1 MIDLTMLNDRQLD
14 AANWQDGPLLVLAG
28 PGSGKTKVLTSRI
41 ARMIEASPS
50 EHFRILALTF
60 TNKAASEMRQRIDSL
75 VPGKGSRFLLTT
87 FHSFAG
93 DIVRQH
99 GHLVGLKPDFTIVTQ
114 DSERAALLDD
124 AIANLGLGNDDF
136 QLTGEKLLPLINRMT
151 ENDVSDSELEKT
163 MAAVPEGQKST
174 IHSIYK
180 SYRETLIYNNCLDF
194 PSLIS
199 QAFQVFRD
207 VPAARK
213 QLQRIYQ
220 FICVDE
226 FQDTNLAQ
234 YSLLR
239 FLVDDTKRNLFVVAD
254 DDQIIY
260 QWNGASPERLRQLR
274 DDYDMSLIELPANYR
289 CPPQVIDIANR
300 LIAHNT
306 SRTAEKQSLLA
317 LKPAVTTESIRVY
330 RFPDVD
336 SEAAWIAS
344 DIAVRPE
351 TEKARCVVLART
363 RKMLEKAME
372 HLEAADVPAYLA
384 MRKDEFVSAP
394 MRFMHASLRLANN
407 PQDREQV
414 RRLCKAF
421 YSLEGLLIDS
431 KAVSSTAEA
440 FAGNALRS
448 FASLALSRAEVD
460 SKTREFLTSSLALL
474 TDRLDFRSY
483 TRAAFG
489 WFEDIADLMPEDDD
503 NFLEYNEEKATW
515 QQLVEEIE
523 GQFSAE
529 QVTLNVLLQELDMR
543 SKAAKPPEGAVPCF
557 TVHASKGLEFGHV
570 YLMGM
575 VEDQMPSWAAVKKG
589 ADSREMQ
596 EERRMCFVAITRT
609 EDTLTMTFSQR
620 VFGWNKSPSRFLAEM
635 AVTGD

>member
-1 MIDLTMLNDRQLD
+1 MIDLSTLNERQLD
-14 AANWQDGPLLVLAG
+14 AANWKDGPLLVLAG

-60 TNKAASEMRQRIDSL
+60 TNKAATEMRQRIDAL
-75 VPGKGSRFLLTT
+75 VPGMSSRYLLTT

-99 GHLVGLKPDFTIVTQ
+99 GHLVGLRPDFTIVTQ
-114 DSERAALLDD
+114 DGERAALLDD
-124 AIANLGLGNDDF
+124 AISSLGLSYDDL

-151 ENDVSDSELEKT
+151 ENDVSASELART
-163 MAAVPEGQKST
+163 MAAVPDDQQST
-174 IHSIYK
+174 IEAIYQ
-180 SYRETLIYNNCLDF
+180 SYRRTLIANNCLDF

-220 FICVDE
+220 YICVDE

-239 FLVDDTKRNLFVVAD
+239 QLVDDTKKNLFVVAD

-274 DDYDMSLIELPANYR
+274 DDYDMSRIQLPANYR

-306 SRTAEKQSLLA
+306 SRTVEKQALLA
-317 LKPAVTTESIRVY
+317 LKPIENVEAIRVY
-330 RFPDVD
+330 RFPDID

-344 DIAVRPE
+344 DIANRPE
-351 TEKARCVVLART
+351 SEKARCVVLART
-363 RKMLEKAME
+363 RKVLEKAME
-372 HLEAADVPAYLA
+372 HLEAAAVPAYLA

-394 MRFMHASLRLANN
+394 LRFLHASLRLANN

-414 RRLCKAF
+414 RRLSKAF
-421 YSLEGLLIDS
+421 YSIEGLQIDS
-431 KAVSSTAEA
+431 KAVTSTSEA
-440 FAGNALRS
+440 FQGNALRS
-448 FASLALSRAEVD
+448 FVSLALSRTGIEP
-460 SKTREFLTSSLALL
+460 KTSDFLTSSLMPLA
-474 TDRLDFRSY
+474 DRLDFRAFTS
-483 TRAAFG
+483 AAFQ
-489 WFEDIADLMPEDDD
+489 WFEEVSDILPGDDTS
-503 NFLEYNEEKATW
+503 FLEYSEEKATW
-515 QQLVEEIE
+515 QQLVSEIE
-523 GQFSAE
+523 EQFSAD

-543 SKAAKPPEGAVPCF
+543 SKAPQPPKGAIPCF

-589 ADSREMQ
+589 TQSREMQ

-609 EDTLTMTFSQR
+609 EDTLTMTFAQR
-620 VFGWNKSPSRFLAEM
+620 VFGWNKSPSRFLSEM
-635 AVTGD
+635 ALLNE